1 MTRSMVSAKLPA
13 ALRAWLALA
22 LALALNPAAAAAQS
36 QPADARALYEQAEQ
50 FLQKKFAEYE
60 RGRVPFSRTL
70 EAEARAEQ
78 QALAGRH
85 AALLAAAKLAGADNY
100 YLALLYQLAGKPA
113 LSIEPARRFLSEAG
127 PADRD
132 KLQPARYLLAQQLAA
147 LGRLDESE
155 RAFADYAREQPA
167 PKSDLFRLRVA
178 LAAAYD
184 RAKNF
189 DRAAAHSAE
198 AFRLARDEETAGA
211 DFARRSLMINSAGRL
226 HAEALLAAKRDRE
239 ALAVMKEM
247 LALGLSL
254 PSAHVHSNAVE
265 LLAESGHADALGPA
279 FADAART
286 PAAAPELEVAQWID
300 HAGGNNLAGLRGR
313 VVLLD
318 FWATWCGPCRV
329 TMPKLSRLHAR
340 YGPRGLTVVGLTLAE
355 GAGRAGKPESDELA
369 GVRAYKTEMRLPYA
383 FAVAA
388 DGYNHLRYGVRVIP
402 TAFLIDRRGRV
413 RHIAVGATAN
423 TDAALERMIEKLLD
437 EKD

>member
-1 MTRSMVSAKLPA
+1 MTGSTVSAKLAA
-13 ALRAWLALA
+13 ALRVWLAVACA
-22 LALALNPAAAAAQS
+22 LATSAVAAAAQS
-36 QPADARALYEQAEQ
+36 QSADARSLYEEAAQ
-50 FLQKKFAEYE
+50 FLEKKFAEYE
-60 RGRVPFSRTL
+60 RGRVPLSRAL

-78 QALAGRH
+78 QALAERH
-85 AALLAAAKLAGADNY
+85 AARLSSARPAGADNY

-132 KLQPARYLLAQQLAA
+132 KLQPARYLLAQQLANH
-147 LGRLDESE
+147 GRLDEAE
-155 RAFADYAREQPA
+155 RAFGEYAREQPA
-167 PKSDLFRLRVA
+167 PKSDLFRLRIA
-178 LAAAYD
+178 LAVAYD

-189 DRAAAHSAE
+189 ERAAAHSAE
-198 AFRLARDEETAGA
+198 AFRLALDEETAGK
-211 DFARRSLMINSAGRL
+211 DFTRRALMVNSAGRL

-265 LLAESGHADALGPA
+265 LLTRSGHAEVIAPAL
-279 FADAART
+279 ADAART
-286 PAAAPELEVAQWID
+286 NAPAPELEVAQWID
-300 HAGGNNLAGLRGR
+300 HAGGGLASLRGR

-329 TMPKLSRLHAR
+329 TMPKLSHLHTR
-340 YGPRGLTVVGLTLAE
+340 YGPRGLTVVGLTSAE
-355 GAGRAGKPESDELA
+355 GARAAGKPESPELA
-369 GVRAYKTEMRLPYA
+369 NVRAYKNEMRLPYA

-413 RHIAVGATAN
+413 RHIAVGAGAN
-423 TDAALERMIEKLLD
+423 TEAGLERMIERLLD